1 MPKHWIADLEVTEY
15 PRKGRPSS
23 FCFLDVRAPG
33 GCISKSLLK
42 GECLET
48 RVRSELAAL
57 EHLAQGGERLYAR
70 PLLALA
76 TLPNPNP
83 QRSVP
88 PSQACLHLH
97 LSRTS
102 LTTSR
107 SSAGSIQAR
116 RRMRRWA
123 IAASL
128 PSPRSLC
135 HHSGA
140 WAANRLGAVPIRFR
154 AQSFSVRAAS
164 TRKIAGAAWRRRLPR
179 SWLLVTSPPGSHVQC
194 RRSSSLGAQSGRAK
208 QWSRSTIPTEV
219 AKASRAGHRM
229 RPIAQARGTTARMT
243 SLTTSF
249 ARMSSVR
256 GE

>member
-57 EHLAQGGERLYAR
+57 DHLAQGGERLYAR

-88 PSQACLHLH
+88 PSQGCLH

-107 SSAGSIQAR
+107 SSARSIQAR
-116 RRMRRWA
+116 RL
-123 IAASL
+123 L
-128 PSPRSLC
+128 PRD
-135 HHSGA
+135 
-140 WAANRLGAVPIRFR
+140 IF
-154 AQSFSVRAAS
+154 QSKGGRAAMRILEVPYRVIKQAATMRGKLEDRGKGWKLLKTS
-164 TRKIAGAAWRRRLPR
+164 LDGCAAQFAGKNNYHQDAVCALG
-179 SWLLVTSPPGSHVQC
+179 LL
-194 RRSSSLGAQSGRAK
+194 SSL
-208 QWSRSTIPTEV
+208 
-219 AKASRAGHRM
+219 
-229 RPIAQARGTTARMT
+229 
-243 SLTTSF
+243 
-249 ARMSSVR
+249 
-256 GE
+256 